1 MVWRVMQRSLGNV
14 DKAEEEGRQLIQ
26 RRLKQG
32 HSGRMCPGKGSS
44 NLLQVQK
51 LAGRAYHILVPCL
64 YFITAAEYQ
73 LTPGGKKRVCGMS

>member
-1 MVWRVMQRSLGNV
+1 MVWRVVQRSLRNV

-32 HSGRMCPGKGSS
+32 HSGQMCPGKGSS
-44 NLLQVQK
+44 HLLRVQK

-73 LTPGGKKRVCGMS
+73 VTPGGKKESVG